1 MDRYPRE
8 LSISREWWYRE
19 ITGGEGFPEG
29 SMEPKLHA
37 GGFRKVL
44 LEGVD
49 DGPVVLAHIKRDEVS
64 RTVVPRATTR
74 GNGRMCGVPRSWEV
88 SSVGPPNGCFPKTED
103 LV

>member
-19 ITGGEGFPEG
+19 ITGGEGFPDG
-29 SMEPKLHA
+29 SIKHKLHA

-49 DGPVVLAHIKRDEVS
+49 DGPVVLARI
-64 RTVVPRATTR
+64 
-74 GNGRMCGVPRSWEV
+74 
-88 SSVGPPNGCFPKTED
+88 
-103 LV
+103 

>member
-29 SMEPKLHA
+29 CVEPKLHA

-64 RTVVPRATTR
+64 YPVVTWATTEWDVC
-74 GNGRMCGVPRSWEV
+74 MCGNPGWGEV
-88 SSVGPPNGCFPKTED
+88 ASASPPGGCFP
-103 LV
+103 